1 MSLFGNLNTGATSS
15 NTTTPAAGGGLFS
28 NLGKPAAP
36 STGGGLFGSTTN
48 NTPTPGTGT
57 GGLFGQ
63 PTTTTTPQTQP
74 QQGGGLFGGLG
85 GNAATTQ
92 PASTSA
98 GGGLFGGGNTT
109 TASNQPQTTSLF
121 GGLNNKPTTSLFGNT
136 TTTAPAPQA
145 QPAATSTLGGGGSL
159 FGSTLT
165 PAGNANTAQQHP
177 APTGAFFDS
186 LLAKSKRNNIDGDA
200 TLEDLPSL
208 QLSLGDLRQRLKKLG
223 PKASTTGDRQLDGR
237 AHYLLAASGVD
248 PGSAVRDLGSLG
260 FQSSRFDRTTYGAP
274 QGEVDVETYL
284 SNLQNK
290 TTLSMIADGLERS
303 VRDFDAFLEDNV
315 TMEWEA
321 QRNRIYEH
329 FGIKPK
335 QASLGSVGATPG
347 RESQSGAG
355 GFGRSRR
362 RGGGASSPHRATT
375 NKASVFGRSGLAKS
389 VIGTPSRIGAHP
401 AEFSDVSG
409 PVAGGASNGGAAVDD
424 RFLREKQNRLA
435 EKIHQLNDTRQQA
448 QAVSYPILSELAE
461 VESKS
466 GDRHAEHLVDAYR
479 ATVHIVGENPD
490 AGLPGADATASERQ
504 FSNAYLDP
512 NTNSAGGL
520 ALRKRILA
528 GANKFLEAKFMEQVE
543 QQIARNP
550 QNAQLGGR
558 PDVTSK
564 VKAYVRLLSQGK
576 HLAPDNTDLQS
587 IRREGREE
595 FVWAI
600 IFYLLRSGHV
610 NEAAT
615 YVNENSNHFK
625 SIDRSFPGFISS
637 YAASEDRRLKR
648 QLQDRC
654 NTEFS
659 QRIRNA
665 PENSIDPYR
674 AACYKIIGRC
684 ELSNRS
690 FEGFNADVYDWMW
703 LQFNLARE
711 GDRSVEI
718 AGEMFGLSDVQNTI
732 REVGQKYFPKNN
744 ADGANGNFG
753 MFFFM
758 QILSGMF
765 EQAIAYLYSFAYVDA
780 VHFAIALEYYG
791 LLRASDS
798 LTSNNDLLT
807 HSTRGLPQI
816 SFGRMLGYYTRDFRA
831 GNVAAAVD
839 YIILICLNLDDPNAE
854 LGKQHAELCH
864 EALRELVLETREFSK
879 LIGDIRPDGQRI
891 PGIIENRGS
900 LIGLPDQQE
909 FVRSITLQAARF
921 ANDNGRT
928 TDAVLLY
935 HLAEDYDTVVAIVG
949 RALSEAIS
957 LEVGGEALRLQPI
970 KPRIEGSQ
978 LEAQAGNSL
987 SLAAID
993 DPVEL
998 AQTMMQMYEKDR
1010 FFRERIQDVNRTA
1023 CGVLLQMS
1031 EIKALVG
1038 AGQWML
1044 ALDQIKTLEILPL
1057 EARGDPT
1064 AIRAY
1069 AAKFASLPQS
1079 VSSNVGNLLMWT
1091 VVCCTRQRD
1100 RLASG
1105 QFSGNEGTSR
1115 ELQVQLK
1122 QMSLDLTTYTS
1133 QLRYRFPSSLLE
1145 ALARASA
1152 D

>member
-1 MSLFGNLNTGATSS
+1 MSLFGNLNNSGTSGS
-15 NTTTPAAGGGLFS
+15 NTPANTAGGGLFG
-28 NLGKPAAP
+28 NLNKPTP
-36 STGGGLFGSTTN
+36 STGGGLFGSGTT
-48 NTPTPGTGT
+48 TPQASTT
-57 GGLFGQ
+57 GGLFGASTNAQ
-63 PTTTTTPQTQP
+63 PQTS
-74 QQGGGLFGGLG
+74 GGLFGGLG
-85 GNAATTQ
+85 LGSNTTSQPATT
-92 PASTSA
+92 ST
-98 GGGLFGGGNTT
+98 GGSLFGGGNTT
-109 TASNQPQTTSLF
+109 TTPAQPQTNSLF
-121 GGLNNKPTTSLFGNT
+121 GDPNKPSLSLFGNT
-136 TTTAPAPQA
+136 TASTPTMQG
-145 QPAATSTLGGGGSL
+145 QPAATNMLSGSTLGGSL
-159 FGSTLT
+159 FGNTVT
-165 PAGNANTAQQHP
+165 QAPNANPSQQHP
-177 APTGAFFDS
+177 PPTGAFFDS
-186 LLAKSKRNNIDGDA
+186 LLAKSKRHHIEGDA
-200 TLEDLPSL
+200 SMEDLPSL
-208 QLSLGDLRQRLKKLG
+208 QLGLGDLRQRLKKLG
-223 PKASTTGDRQLDGR
+223 PKATTGDRQLDGR

-260 FQSSRFDRTTYGAP
+260 FQSSRFDRSTYGAP
-274 QGEVDVETYL
+274 QGEMDVETYL

-335 QASLGSVGATPG
+335 QTPAGGAGATPG
-347 RESQSGAG
+347 RDSQG

-362 RGGGASSPHRATT
+362 SRAGPSSPNRAT
-375 NKASVFGRSGLAKS
+375 NKASVFGRSGLGKS
-389 VIGTPSRIGAHP
+389 VIGTPSRIGPHP
-401 AEFSDVSG
+401 AEFSDVTG
-409 PVAGGASNGGAAVDD
+409 PAAGGTSNGGGAVDD
-424 RFLREKQNRLA
+424 RFLREKQNKLA

-448 QAVSYPILSELAE
+448 QAVSYPILNELAD

-479 ATVHIVGENPD
+479 AMVQIVGENPD
-490 AGLPGADATASERQ
+490 ADSPGADATASERQ

-512 NTNSAGGL
+512 NTNSVGGM

-528 GANKFLEAKFMEQVE
+528 GANRFLEMKFMDQVE

-587 IRREGREE
+587 IRREGQEE

-637 YAASEDRRLKR
+637 FASSEDRRLKR
-648 QLQDRC
+648 PLQDRC

-674 AACYKIIGRC
+674 AACYKIVGRC

-718 AGEMFGLSDVQNTI
+718 AGEMFGLSEVQNTI
-732 REVGQKYFPKNN
+732 REVGMKYFPKNN

-758 QILSGMF
+758 QIMSGMF

-798 LTSNNDLLT
+798 ITSNNDLLT

-839 YIILICLNLDDPNAE
+839 YIILICLNLDDPNPE
-854 LGKQHAELCH
+854 MGKQHAELCH

-891 PGIIENRGS
+891 PGIIETRGS

-957 LEVGGEALRLQPI
+957 LEVGGEAMRLQPV
-970 KPRIEGSQ
+970 KPRIEG
-978 LEAQAGNSL
+978 AQPEVQSGNSL

-998 AQTMMQMYEKDR
+998 AQTMMQMYERDR

-1031 EIKALVG
+1031 EIKSLVG
-1038 AGQWML
+1038 ASQWML
-1044 ALDQIKTLEILPL
+1044 ALDEIKTLEILPL

-1079 VSSNVGNLLMWT
+1079 VSANVGNLLMWT

-1115 ELQVQLK
+1115 DLQVQLK